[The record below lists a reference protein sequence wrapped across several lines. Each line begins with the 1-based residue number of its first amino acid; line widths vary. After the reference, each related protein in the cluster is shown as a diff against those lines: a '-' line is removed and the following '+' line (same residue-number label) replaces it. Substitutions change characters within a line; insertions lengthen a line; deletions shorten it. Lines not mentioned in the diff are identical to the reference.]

1 MNDLQVLLNYN
12 DFRELILNESNYMN
26 KLIRLSRVLCF
37 LFFIAAFLSF
47 AFIFFI
53 NALSSRKYG
62 DKAATDFIYDMLRY
76 TKLTKF

>member
-1 MNDLQVLLNYN
+1 MNGLQVLLNYN
-12 DFRELILNESNYMN
+12 DFRELILNGFNYMQA
-26 KLIRLSRVLCF
+26 KQGVLSF

-62 DKAATDFIYDMLRY
+62 DKADADFIYDMLRY
-76 TKLTKF
+76 TK